1 MIITGVVIAK
11 TLSVALMITV
21 IQVVGHWK
29 YRKETMRA

>member
-1 MIITGVVIAK
+1 MIITGVAIAK
-11 TLSVALMITV
+11 IISVAMMIAV